1 MKKRLISM
9 LLAVLMVAS
18 LFGGMSISAY
28 AAEDYETQEYTVKEG
43 DTLFRICNKL
53 GLNWFN
59 CEPAIQ
65 KLNGLSGSDY
75 TRLSVGQSID
85 LPASNE
91 DALKIMKASTGS
103 TTTIT
108 GGTTTTTGGTG
119 STTTT
124 TTTGGTSANAAYW
137 LIPYTMQKGETVV
150 GVCNTLGISFTAYG
164 DQIKKLNNISAWNK
178 VPAGKTLLLPSPSAP
193 VAGTSCYA
201 VVAHQI
207 QKGETTY
214 SICNE
219 YGVSYNANANLLQNL
234 NTNTSLTSIKYG
246 RTLYVPVPTVIST
259 ASSSGSGTVIS
270 GGGSTSSGSSS
281 TGSGTSSTTKT
292 YKLSASSNSTGK
304 VTFAVNGVAATS
316 AAAGAKVFV
325 KVTPTTDYSALK
337 SIKLTRADGGAAL
350 EVSNGYFT
358 MPASD
363 VNVVA
368 VFGTGYYVG
377 PLSGNGTINVT
388 VNGVPPV
395 TVAKDVTVKVDVTPD
410 YGYTVKEIQIIRN
423 DGSNAVYATI
433 KNGETFKMP
442 DCRVFVK
449 AIYDTVPVYTL
460 SKQTNLNG
468 TFKLQVNG
476 TDVTKAPKD
485 AVVVICP
492 EPVAGYEFDADNT
505 SVSFVNGAGKTEKVV
520 VNDYKFYMPAADVK
534 VNVAFKKCDETI
546 YSITVKNVSGGRAD
560 AVNSSGKVITSA
572 VAGTAVTLVAE
583 PFTGYSL
590 SGYTIEGNGSS
601 KIPVDGKFTMPAGNV
616 VITPK
621 FVEGKAITASATN
634 GSKLADFGTV
644 KFSVNGAATDNAP
657 EGAQVKVQVTPVT
670 GYAVERI
677 MVGSTEVANGGTFT
691 MPNAAVEVKVT
702 FKSVAVYAFTHVSD
716 GNGTFV
722 LRVDGVD
729 VEAAAAGAAVEIVP
743 MPKEG
748 YAVDTIKVTTKTG
761 KIINVNNNKFSMPT
775 EDVTVDLSF
784 KASTTFSIT
793 VVNNEQGYAVATIT
807 TKGGSEEVVNEA
819 AKGAKINVETVAK
832 PGYAIPATGNKYTVA
847 ANGDVTGYSEASF
860 TMPAGD
866 VVITPIFVPAERYLV
881 IDDPTHITVMRDG
894 EKLENNGI
902 VKTGDVLTITAKLN
916 GYTETIKVNDE
927 LLVGDKYTVKADNA
941 SVVVTVEY
949 KANMN
954 KVTVAKAEH
963 GSITVDAANASW
975 NLTNISEAGTAW
987 ELKVNDKAD
996 DGYYLSTFSVK
1007 VDGSTEEAKVYK
1019 FWDGVSKFV
1028 MPAGDVTITPVFKA
1042 KDNKLTIDV
1051 DPSIRSSITVK
1062 IGDAEATNLG
1072 STSIPLAVKSGE
1084 KVVFTYTADSG
1095 YLIVDS
1101 TGTNKVT
1108 IADNNTKVVT
1118 ITMPAGD
1125 ASITIK

>member
-28 AAEDYETQEYTVKEG
+28 ADGEYATTEYTLKEG
-43 DTLFRICNKL
+43 DTLLKVCNKL
-53 GLNWFN
+53 GLNWFS
-59 CEPAIQ
+59 CQTAIN
-65 KLNGLSGSDY
+65 KLNNLSEAQY
-75 TRLSVGQSID
+75 RKLSVGQVIK

-91 DALKIMKASTGS
+91 DAVKIMKA
-103 TTTIT
+103 
-108 GGTTTTTGGTG
+108 GTA
-119 STTTT
+119 TTTT
-124 TTTGGTSANAAYW
+124 TTTTTTTNTSIGTVTTVGTSGNSGINAAYW

-150 GVCNTLGISFTAYG
+150 GVCNTLGISFATYG
-164 DQIKKLNNISAWNK
+164 DQIKSLNGIASWSK
-178 VPAGKTLLLPSPSAP
+178 VAAGKTLLLPSATAP
-193 VAGTSCYA
+193 AAGTSCYA

-219 YGVSYNANANLLQNL
+219 YGVSYNANTNLMQNL
-234 NTNTSLTSIKYG
+234 NKGTSLTNIKYG
-246 RTLYVPVPTVIST
+246 RTLYVPVPTTITAGST
-259 ASSSGSGTVIS
+259 SGSGTVIS

-281 TGSGTSSTTKT
+281 SGSSSTGSGNSSATKT

-325 KVTPTTDYSALK
+325 QVTPTANYSGLK
-337 SIKLTRADGGAAL
+337 SIKLTRADSGAAL

-377 PLSGNGTINVT
+377 PLSGNGSINVT

-410 YGYTVKEIQIIRN
+410 YGYTVKEIQIIKN

-449 AIYDTVPVYTL
+449 AFYEAIPTYTL
-460 SKQTNLNG
+460 TKQTNLNG

-476 TDVTKAPKD
+476 TDVTKATKD

-560 AVNSSGKVITSA
+560 AKDSSGKVITSA

-583 PFTGYSL
+583 PFSGYSL

-634 GSKLADFGTV
+634 GKLADYGTV
-644 KFSVNGAATDNAP
+644 MFSVNGAATDNAP

-677 MVGSTEVANGGTFT
+677 MVGTTEVANGGTFT

-702 FKSVAVYAFTHVSD
+702 FKSVAIYALTHASD
-716 GNGTFV
+716 GNGTFA

-729 VEAAAAGAAVEIVP
+729 VEATAAGANVEIVP

-748 YAVDTIKVTTKTG
+748 FTVKTIAVTTESG
-761 KIINVNNNKFSMPT
+761 EIINVNNNKFSMPT
-775 EDVTVDLSF
+775 EDVTVSLTF
-784 KASTTFSIT
+784 KASKTFSIT
-793 VVNNEQGYAVATIT
+793 VVNNEQGYAVAKIGTD
-807 TKGGSEEVVNEA
+807 VVNKA
-819 AKGAKINVETVAK
+819 SKGATINVETFAK
-832 PGYAIPATGNKYTVA
+832 PGYASPATGNKYTVA
-847 ANGDVTGYSEASF
+847 ANSDVTGYSVDTF

-866 VVITPIFVPAERYLV
+866 VVITPIFVPAERYLE
-881 IDDPTHITVMRDG
+881 ITDTTHITVMRDG
-894 EKLENNGI
+894 EELKHKDI

-927 LLVGDKYTVKADNA
+927 LLVGDKYTVKADDKP
-941 SVVVTVEY
+941 VVVTVEY

-975 NLTNISEAGTAW
+975 NLTDISEARTGW

-996 DGYYLSTFSVK
+996 EGYYLSTFSVQI
-1007 VDGSTEEAKVYK
+1007 DGSKEEAKVYK
-1019 FWDGVSKFV
+1019 FADGVKTFD
-1028 MPAGDVTITPVFKA
+1028 MPAGNVTITPVFAA
-1042 KDNKLTIDV
+1042 K
-1051 DPSIRSSITVK
+1051 S
-1062 IGDAEATNLG
+1062 
-1072 STSIPLAVKSGE
+1072 
-1084 KVVFTYTADSG
+1084 
-1095 YLIVDS
+1095 
-1101 TGTNKVT
+1101 
-1108 IADNNTKVVT
+1108 
-1118 ITMPAGD
+1118 
-1125 ASITIK
+1125 